1 MADKK
6 SFDKLREEYSE
17 FIYKGYSIDERDGA
31 YHVVYEF
38 EIPGLS
44 SFNAKWTFPKAAL
57 DSGSSSSSEASGRDI
72 DIKNDRI
79 LNELIF
85 SLGMVECISYY
96 KITCPKLFGVECR
109 SLSDKQCKWWSK
121 LIYNGLGEFMYR
133 NGIEVSEEELVR
145 IKAPADQSDRLND
158 DAVVKQPDGEFIV
171 CRTGSEE
178 SKRLHD
184 DGSYEGFLVP
194 VGGGKDSV
202 VSLEL
207 LKGKDIVTYSV
218 NGNSTTKAVIDVC
231 GHKSGDYT
239 AKRVLDKRMLELNAK
254 GYLNGHTPFSAI
266 VAFSSVISAYI
277 LGRQYVVL
285 SNENSAN
292 ESTVKDSFVNH
303 QYSKSYEFERDF
315 NEYLSD
321 VTDSDIHYFS
331 MLRPLTEMQIAA
343 LFASF
348 KDYHKVFRSCN
359 VGSKQGIW
367 CCNCPKC
374 LFVYIILSPFMA
386 ESELTDIFGEK
397 LLDKE
402 SLDRD
407 FRELV
412 GIDENK
418 PFECV
423 GTRREATAAMR
434 YYRARGG
441 RSLLTDRYGD
451 YLDNTGADS
460 ADDAIKAMLK
470 EWNDEHALPASLA
483 EMLRYEIMSQTVED

>member
-1 MADKK
+1 MADNK

-17 FIYKGYSIDERDGA
+17 FIYKGYSIDEHDGA

-44 SFNAKWTFPKAAL
+44 SFNAKWAFPKAAL
-57 DSGSSSSSEASGRDI
+57 GTDSESAMDGAAESALDRET

-79 LNELIF
+79 FNELLF
-85 SLGMVECISYY
+85 NLGMVECISYY
-96 KITCPKLFGVECR
+96 KIACPKVFRVKCHT
-109 SLSDKQCKWWSK
+109 LSDKQRVWWTK

-133 NGIEVSEEELVR
+133 NGIEVSEEELVN
-145 IKAPADQSDRLND
+145 IISDGQESLPQSNS
-158 DAVVKQPDGEFIV
+158 GH
-171 CRTGSEE
+171 
-178 SKRLHD
+178 RLHD
-184 DGSYEGFLVP
+184 DRNYKGFLVP

-207 LKGKDIVTYSV
+207 LKDKDIVTYSV
-218 NGNSTTKAVIDVC
+218 NGNDTTKAVIDVC
-231 GHKSGDYT
+231 THKNGDYT
-239 AKRVLDKRMLELNAK
+239 AKRILDKRMLELNAK

-277 LGRQYVVL
+277 LGRKYVVL

-303 QYSKSYEFERDF
+303 QYSKSYEFEKDF
-315 NEYLSD
+315 NEYIED
-321 VTDSDIHYFS
+321 ITDSDIHYFS
-331 MLRPLTEMQIAA
+331 LLRPLTEMQIAA
-343 LFASF
+343 LFAGY

-359 VGSKQGIW
+359 AGSKKGIW
-367 CCNCPKC
+367 CCDCPKC
-374 LFVYIILSPFMA
+374 LFVYIILSPFLT
-386 ESELTDIFGEK
+386 EDELMGIFGEK

-423 GTRREATAAMR
+423 GTRREAMAAMR
-434 YYRARGG
+434 YYRAHGG
-441 RSLLTDRYGD
+441 KSLLTDRYGE
-451 YLDNTGADS
+451 YLDNTGTDS
-460 ADDAIKAMLK
+460 ADDIKAMLM
-470 EWNDEHALPASLA
+470 EWNDEHELPATLA
-483 EMLRYEIMSQTVED
+483 KLVRLAIMSQTM